1 MKKILIF
8 IANFNQAKEIENFL
22 VLLKKAWDPAHVVVV
37 DDGSTDGSDLIAE
50 SMGFPVLRHG
60 SNKGVGSAIRT
71 GYEYGRKNNYTHI
84 VMMSSN
90 GKMIPKE
97 IHKVIAPILSN
108 EADYVTGSRYL
119 EGGARPGLSL
129 FRRIAIPLFSLSF
142 SPFLGRRVSDITCG
156 FRCYALSFVF
166 SPPVNIYQSWLDRYE
181 MEYYVHYW
189 AYKQKLRIVEV
200 PVVIKYD
207 HLAKHRISKI
217 KPIVGWWS
225 MVRPLLFLSL
235 GIKK

>member
-22 VLLKKAWDPAHVVVV
+22 NSLKKAWDPVDVIVV
-37 DDGSTDGSDLIAE
+37 DDGSTDGSDQLAE
-50 SMGFPVLRHG
+50 AMGFKVLRHD
-60 SNKGVGSAIRT
+60 SNKGIGAAIRT
-71 GYEYGRKNNYTHI
+71 GYEYGRHNQYTHI
-84 VMMSSN
+84 VIMSSN
-90 GKMIPKE
+90 GKMVPQE
-97 IHKVIAPILSN
+97 IHKIIAPVLN
-108 EADYVTGSRYL
+108 DQADYVTGSRYL
-119 EGGARPGLSL
+119 KGGNRPGLSL

-156 FRCYALSFVF
+156 FRCYGLDFVF
-166 SPPVNIYQSWLDRYE
+166 TPPVNIHQNWLDRYE

-200 PVVIKYD
+200 PVIIKYD
-207 HLAKHRISKI
+207 HLSKGRISKI

-225 MVRPLLFLSL
+225 MVRPLLFLTL